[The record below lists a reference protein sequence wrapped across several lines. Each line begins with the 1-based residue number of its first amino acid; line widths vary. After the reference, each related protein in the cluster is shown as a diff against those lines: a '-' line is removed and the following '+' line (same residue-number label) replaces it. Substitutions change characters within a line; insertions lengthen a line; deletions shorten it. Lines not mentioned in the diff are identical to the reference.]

1 MASLSYREIEERLKK
16 EFKEQKTSAEKLPY
30 ILLEAFG
37 MTPTSV
43 ERVRSGKMN
52 LAKDGSILVKKK
64 LAYRTASTKQLL
76 ATLEDMKSDEKI
88 KKATPRILAVSDGD
102 SILAYDPKENEN
114 YDNKIEKLWLDF
126 QFFYPLAGVEK
137 YRAVSENIADI
148 KAAQKMA
155 KLYDE
160 IRLYNEISSQDNVHD
175 LNIFMSRLLFC
186 FFAEDTGI
194 FEENL
199 FTGSIK
205 RYTKDDGSDLSDYL
219 DACFNVMDESIRVGV
234 TSAIKQF
241 PYVNGGLFK
250 KRIKVPNLGFKAR
263 RIILDCGELN
273 WSEINPD
280 IFGSMIQAVV
290 SPDMRA
296 GLGMHYTS
304 VPNIMKLIAPLFL
317 NDLYSAFD
325 DAKNDKKKLDA
336 LLVRISKMKFFDPAC
351 GSGNFL
357 IIAYKELRKLE
368 IQIWKRIRELT
379 KQAVIPFVNIQ
390 IQQFYG
396 IELDDYCAETAIL
409 SLWLAEHQ
417 MNKQF
422 SKEFDVKIQALPLKA
437 SGNVVCANACR
448 INWEDVCPHDKNDEV
463 FIMGNPPYLGA
474 RLQDDNQKK
483 DMEFVFNKI
492 NGYNNLDY
500 IACWFYLGIQYI
512 ENSYAKYA
520 FVTTNSI
527 CQGEQVAVLWDI
539 VFSKGLEINFAY
551 TPFKWSNNAKNNAG
565 VTVTIIGIMRKEN
578 DKEKYIFT
586 EEAKRLVHNIS
597 PYLIEGS
604 NTFIKKKS
612 NPISLLP
619 NMSFGS
625 MPNDNGHLIL
635 SKSERDE
642 ILVEYPSARN
652 IIRSLLGSLEFI
664 RGEKRYCLWIKSS
677 DLINVSEYPKIL
689 ERIAKCK
696 SYRENSK
703 REATRKLSERPW
715 AFGEI
720 RHKDGIS
727 IIIPSVSS
735 ERRHYIPIG
744 FLDSNTIV
752 SNLALAIYN
761 AELWVFGILT
771 SKLHMIWTKSI
782 GGYLGTSIRYSVS
795 ICYNNFPFPKISEE
809 QKKAIEAAAEEVLL
823 VRAEYPEK
831 TLAELYDPEKMP
843 QNLRDAHHELDMMVE
858 SCYRKEPFTS
868 DEERLEHLFKLYEK
882 MTKKK

>member
-1 MASLSYREIEERLKK
+1 MASLSYREIEETLKK
-16 EFKEQKTSAEKLPY
+16 ELKEKRTSAGELPY
-30 ILLEAFG
+30 ILLQAFG

-52 LAKDGSILVKKK
+52 LAKDGSILIKKK
-64 LAYRTASTKQLL
+64 LAYKIASTIELL
-76 ATLEDMKSDEKI
+76 STLEEMKADDKI
-88 KKATPRILAVSDGD
+88 KKATPRILAVSDGE
-102 SILAYDPKENEN
+102 SILAYDPKENES
-114 YDNKIEKLWLDF
+114 YGNKIEKLWLDF

-137 YRAVSENIADI
+137 FRAVSENIADI
-148 KAAQKMA
+148 KAAEKMA

-205 RYTKDDGSDLSDYL
+205 RFTKDDGSDLSEYL
-219 DACFNVMDESIRVGV
+219 DASFNIMDESIRVGV
-234 TSAIKQF
+234 SSAIKQF

-250 KRIKVPNLGFKAR
+250 KRIKVPYLGYKAR

-304 VPNIMKLIAPLFL
+304 VPNIIKLIGPLFL

-336 LLVRISKMKFFDPAC
+336 LLIRISKMKFFDPAC

-368 IQIWKRIRELT
+368 IQIWQRIRELT
-379 KQAVIPFVNIQ
+379 QQAIIPFVNVQ

-448 INWEDVCPHDKNDEV
+448 INWEDVCPHTKDDEV
-463 FIMGNPPYLGA
+463 FIMGNPPYLGS
-474 RLQDDNQKK
+474 RNQDIEQKE
-483 DMEFVFNKI
+483 DMDLSVREIKH
-492 NGYNNLDY
+492 YRKLDY
-500 IACWFYLGIQYI
+500 IAIWFYKGYKYI
-512 ENSYAKYA
+512 EKTKSQLA
-520 FVTTNSI
+520 FVSTSSI
-527 CQGEQVAVLWDI
+527 CQGEQISILWPSI
-539 VFSKGLEINFAY
+539 LNECEISFIHNL
-551 TPFKWSNNAKNNAG
+551 FKWSNNAKKNAG
-565 VTVTIIGIMRKEN
+565 VTVIIVGLRNKSNLKGYIYTGDIIVQVDRIYPTLSSTDSSNIQKQTKSISKFPEMRRGNMPN
-578 DKEKYIFT
+578 DKEYLRLLS
-586 EEAKRLVHNIS
+586 EERN
-597 PYLIEGS
+597 
-604 NTFIKKKS
+604 
-612 NPISLLP
+612 
-619 NMSFGS
+619 
-625 MPNDNGHLIL
+625 
-635 SKSERDE
+635 E
-642 ILVEYPSARN
+642 ILERYPEASK
-652 IIRSLLGSLEFI
+652 IIRRQIGADEFI
-664 RGEKRYCLWIKSS
+664 NGLKRYCYWISDS
-677 DLINVSEYPKIL
+677 DLKLAQSIPPIRKAIENVYQYRSTSKDKTL
-689 ERIAKCK
+689 HSQAKK
-696 SYRENSK
+696 PHQFREFFECNANS
-703 REATRKLSERPW
+703 LL
-715 AFGEI
+715 
-720 RHKDGIS
+720 
-727 IIIPSVSS
+727 IPIVSS
-735 ERRHYIPIG
+735 ENRKYIPIG
-744 FLDSNTIV
+744 FVQNQTIV
-752 SNLALAIYN
+752 PNSAQVIYD
-761 AELWVFGILT
+761 ADIFIFGLLT
-771 SKLHMIWTKSI
+771 SLMHQIWVKKNA
-782 GGYLGTSIRYSVS
+782 GRLENRFRYS
-795 ICYNNFPFPKISEE
+795 IFLCYNTFPFPKITEE
-809 QKKAIEAAAEEVLL
+809 QKKTIEVAAEEVLL

-831 TLAELYDPEKMP
+831 TLAELYDPDKMP
-843 QNLRDAHHELDMMVE
+843 QNLRDAHHELDMIVE
-858 SCYRKEPFTS
+858 GCYRKEPFAN

>member
-1 MASLSYREIEERLKK
+1 MASLSYREIEETLKK
-16 EFKEQKTSAEKLPY
+16 ELKEKKASAEELPY
-30 ILLEAFG
+30 ILLQAFG
-37 MTPTSV
+37 MTPTST

-64 LAYRTASTKQLL
+64 IAYKVASTKQLL
-76 ATLEDMKSDEKI
+76 STLDEMKADEKI
-88 KKATPRILAVSDGD
+88 KKATPRILAVSDGE
-102 SILAYDPKENEN
+102 SILAYDPKENES

-137 YRAVSENIADI
+137 FRAVSENIADI
-148 KAAQKMA
+148 KAAEKMA

-194 FEENL
+194 FQKNL

-205 RYTKDDGSDLSDYL
+205 RFTKDDGSDLSDYL
-219 DACFNVMDESIRVGV
+219 DDSFNIMDESIRVGV
-234 TSAIKQF
+234 SSAIKQF

-250 KRIKVPNLGFKAR
+250 KRIKVPHLGYKAR

-336 LLVRISKMKFFDPAC
+336 LLVRISKIKFFDPAC

-368 IQIWKRIRELT
+368 IQIWQRIKKLT
-379 KQAVIPFVNIQ
+379 KQATIPFVNVQ

-422 SKEFDVKIQALPLKA
+422 SKEFDVRIQALPLKA
-437 SGNVVCANACR
+437 SGNVLCDNACR
-448 INWEDVCPHDKNDEV
+448 INWEDVCPHTKEDEV
-463 FIMGNPPYLGA
+463 FIMGNPPYLGSSKLDKIQQEDRSIA
-474 RLQDDNQKK
+474 IGEFQNYKK
-483 DMEFVFNKI
+483 I
-492 NGYNNLDY
+492 DY
-500 IACWFYLGIQYI
+500 IGIWFIKGMFYI
-512 ENSYAKYA
+512 KNSKAQCA
-520 FVTTNSI
+520 FVSTNSI
-527 CQGEQVAVLWDI
+527 CQGEMVEPLWSPI
-539 VFSKGLEINFAY
+539 LKNNVVINFAHSS
-551 TPFKWSNNAKNNAG
+551 FKWTNNAKQNAA
-565 VTVTIIGIMRKEN
+565 VFCIIIGLIDKDKHKKSLLYGEQSIKE
-578 DKEKYIFT
+578 
-586 EEAKRLVHNIS
+586 AGNIN
-597 PYLIEGS
+597 PYLVIGDNLIINKKTKSIS
-604 NTFIKKKS
+604 NLP
-612 NPISLLP
+612 PIIR
-619 NMSFGS
+619 GC
-625 MPNDNGHLIL
+625 MPYDGGNLIL
-635 SKSERDE
+635 SQPERDDL
-642 ILVEYPSARN
+642 INQYPESTKYIKKLFSSADFLN
-652 IIRSLLGSLEFI
+652 GF
-664 RGEKRYCLWIKSS
+664 KRYCLWIS
-677 DLINVSEYPKIL
+677 DHHLNE
-689 ERIAKCK
+689 ACK
-696 SYRENSK
+696 
-703 REATRKLSERPW
+703 
-715 AFGEI
+715 
-720 RHKDGIS
+720 IS
-727 IIIPSVSS
+727 IIKQRINKTAQVRLESSDEGARNLAQKAHQFREFNACFNNTLIIPSTSS
-735 ERRHYIPIG
+735 SNRPYIPMAYA
-744 FLDSNTIV
+744 DNSTV
-752 SNLALAIYN
+752 VTN
-761 AELWVFGILT
+761 ANYMLYDTPLWLLGILT
-771 SKLHMIWTKSI
+771 SKMNMTWINTI
-782 GGYLGTSIRYSVS
+782 GGKLKMDYRYTSLS
-795 ICYNNFPFPKISEE
+795 YNTFPFPKISEE
-809 QKKAIEAAAEEVLL
+809 QKKTIEAAAEEVLL

-831 TLAELYDPEKMP
+831 TLAELYDPDKMP
-843 QNLRDAHHELDMMVE
+843 QNLRDAHHELDMIVE
-858 SCYRKEPFTS
+858 SCYRKEPFAN

>member
-1 MASLSYREIEERLKK
+1 MASLSYREIEETLKNELK
-16 EFKEQKTSAEKLPY
+16 EKKSSSEELPY
-30 ILLEAFG
+30 ILLQAFG
-37 MTPTSV
+37 MTPTST

-64 LAYRTASTKQLL
+64 IAYKVASTKQLL
-76 ATLEDMKSDEKI
+76 STLEEMKADEKI
-88 KKATPRILAVSDGD
+88 KKATPRILAVSDGE
-102 SILAYDPKENEN
+102 SILAYDPKENES

-137 YRAVSENIADI
+137 FRAVSENIADI
-148 KAAQKMA
+148 KAAEKMA

-160 IRLYNEISSQDNVHD
+160 IRLCNEISSQDNVHD

-199 FTGSIK
+199 FTGSI
-205 RYTKDDGSDLSDYL
+205 RRFTKDDGSDLSEYL
-219 DACFNVMDESIRVGV
+219 DASFNIMDESIRVGV
-234 TSAIKQF
+234 SSAIKQF

-250 KRIKVPNLGFKAR
+250 KRIKVPHLGYKAR

-304 VPNIMKLIAPLFL
+304 VPNIMKLIGPLFL

-325 DAKNDKKKLDA
+325 DAKNDKKKLDT
-336 LLVRISKMKFFDPAC
+336 LLIRISKMKFFDPAC

-368 IQIWKRIRELT
+368 IQIWQRIRELT
-379 KQAVIPFVNIQ
+379 KQATIPFVNIQ

-448 INWEDVCPHDKNDEV
+448 INWEDVCPHTKEDEV
-463 FIMGNPPYLGA
+463 FIMGNPPYLGSS
-474 RLQDDNQKK
+474 LQDSSQKEN
-483 DMEFVFNKI
+483 MEITFRGVSGWK
-492 NGYNNLDY
+492 NLDF
-500 IACWFYLGIQYI
+500 IACWFYLGGLYI
-512 ENSYAKYA
+512 KDTNAQYA
-520 FVTTNSI
+520 FVSTNSI
-527 CQGEQVAVLWDI
+527 CQGEQVDILWSPLLNLKLKI
-539 VFSKGLEINFAY
+539 KFAY
-551 TPFKWSNNAKNNAG
+551 TSFKWNNNAKGNAM
-565 VTVTIIGIMRKEN
+565 VTCVIIGIASKYT
-578 DKEKYIFT
+578 EKASLYYDNTIT
-586 EEAKRLVHNIS
+586 YVDNIN
-597 PYLIEGS
+597 PYLSPTS
-604 NTFIKKKS
+604 NIIIKKTTK
-612 NPISLLP
+612 PISSIP
-619 NMSFGS
+619 QMDYGS
-625 MPNDNGHLIL
+625 KPADGGFLIL
-635 SKSERDE
+635 SKLDVECLLNQYPESDR
-642 ILVEYPSARN
+642 LVKDF
-652 IIRSLLGSLEFI
+652 IGSQELIEST
-664 RGEKRYCLWIKSS
+664 KRYCLWIEEKDRLFALSIPPILDRIERVKQFRLCSNKKTTQKDANIAYAFSEPRYKKSM
-677 DLINVSEYPKIL
+677 
-689 ERIAKCK
+689 
-696 SYRENSK
+696 
-703 REATRKLSERPW
+703 
-715 AFGEI
+715 
-720 RHKDGIS
+720 S
-727 IIIPSVSS
+727 IIIPRHSS
-735 ERRHYIPIG
+735 EKREYIPLNI
-744 FLDSNTIV
+744 FDKNVVVADS
-752 SNLALAIYN
+752 AFAIYD
-761 AELWVFGILT
+761 AQIWIFGLLT
-771 SKLHMIWTKSI
+771 SKIHNIWVRAV
-782 GGYLGTSIRYSVS
+782 GGSLETRIRYSATL
-795 ICYNNFPFPKISEE
+795 CYNTFPFPKITEE

-843 QNLRDAHHELDMMVE
+843 ANLRAAHHELDMIIE
-858 SCYRKEPFTS
+858 SCYHKEPFAN